1 MKTKRRHYKLYII
14 SLVTM
19 LLVIIGFAS
28 PSQAH
33 WADLAVAEI
42 NIGETQTAITLT
54 LPTGLVAL
62 ADENRD
68 KQLTSVEVEK
78 HQVELANF
86 LRVRVRFTDITK
98 QNPTLQVTSTT
109 PANLQPTSTHTT
121 LQLNYTWQQPPK
133 NLKIH
138 YDLFVP
144 DAPAAHCLATI
155 FHAGKVENVI
165 FNLGN
170 REYSLTPNSKWQF
183 TASFAAVI
191 GALFWGAVH
200 AMSPGHG
207 KTLVGAYLVGSRATA
222 KHAVFLG
229 LTTTI
234 THTIGVFILGLL
246 TLFASRYIV
255 AESLYPWLN
264 LISGV
269 IVIAIGVNLLIR
281 RLRHTHHH
289 HHEHE
294 HHHHHHHH
302 SHHHEHE
309 HHHHHLPPENTP
321 ITKHDSWHSLIA
333 LGVSGGI
340 VPCPS
345 AMVLLLSAIAT
356 GHIGFGLILVLSFS
370 LGLAGVLTAIGLLL
384 VYCKNRFEK
393 LPKTSLYFR
402 FVPIVSAICICL
414 IGVGISL
421 QAFIQ
426 TQT

>member
-1 MKTKRRHYKLYII
+1 MKTKWRRYKLYII
-14 SLVTM
+14 SFVTI

-28 PSQAH
+28 PSRAH

-42 NIGETQTAITLT
+42 NISNIQTAITLT

-62 ADENRD
+62 ADDNRD
-68 KQLTSVEVEK
+68 GKITTLEVEK
-78 HQVELANF
+78 HQIELANF
-86 LRVRVRFTDITK
+86 LHSRIRFTDTTK

-109 PANLQPTSTHTT
+109 PPANLQATSTHTT
-121 LQLNYTWQQPPK
+121 LQLNYTWLQVPK

-155 FHAGKVENVI
+155 FHTGKVENVI
-165 FNLGN
+165 FNPRN
-170 REYSLTPNSKWQF
+170 REFSLSPNSKWQF
-183 TASFAAVI
+183 SPSFAAI
-191 GALFWGAVH
+191 IAALFWGAVH

-229 LTTTI
+229 LTTTL
-234 THTIGVFILGLL
+234 THTIGVFTLGLL

-255 AESLYPWLN
+255 AENLYPWLN

-269 IVIAIGVNLLIR
+269 IVIVIGVNLLIR
-281 RLRHTHHH
+281 RLPHTHHH
-289 HHEHE
+289 EHHHE
-294 HHHHHHHH
+294 HHHHHH
-302 SHHHEHE
+302 HE
-309 HHHHHLPPENTP
+309 HHHHHLPPENTR
-321 ITKHDSWHSLIA
+321 ITWSSLIS

-356 GHIGFGLILVLSFS
+356 GNIAFGLILVLSFS
-370 LGLAGVLTAIGLLL
+370 IGLASLLTAIGLLL

-393 LPKTSLYFR
+393 LPKTNRFFR
-402 FVPIVSAICICL
+402 FVPIASAICICL
-414 IGVGISL
+414 IGIGISL
-421 QAFIQ
+421 QAFLQ

>member
-1 MKTKRRHYKLYII
+1 MKTKWRRYKLYII
-14 SLVTM
+14 SFVTM

-42 NIGETQTAITLT
+42 NIGDIQTAITLT

-62 ADENRD
+62 ADDNRD
-68 KQLTSVEVEK
+68 GKITTLEVEK

-86 LRVRVRFTDITK
+86 LHSRVRFTDTTK

-109 PANLQPTSTHTT
+109 TANLQPTSTHTT
-121 LQLNYTWQQPPK
+121 LQLNYTWQQAPK

-138 YDLFVP
+138 YNLFLP

-155 FHAGKVENVI
+155 YHAKKVENVI
-165 FNLGN
+165 FNQQN
-170 REYSLTPNSKWQF
+170 REFSLSPNSKWQF
-183 TASFAAVI
+183 TTSFAAIV

-207 KTLVGAYLVGSRATA
+207 KTLVGAYLVGSRATP

-229 LTTTI
+229 LTTTL
-234 THTIGVFILGLL
+234 THTVGVFTLGLL

-269 IVIAIGVNLLIR
+269 IVIIIGVNLLIR
-281 RLRHTHHH
+281 RLPHTHHH
-289 HHEHE
+289 HE

-321 ITKHDSWHSLIA
+321 ITWHSLIA

-402 FVPIVSAICICL
+402 FIPIASAICICL